1 MTLARLRTPLA
12 LLAALVPAL
21 LAAPAARASAIKPA
35 PDPSAPPALSSAPAA
50 SADQEPDLDTEL
62 DRANDLYA
70 EGLGLI
76 RAGRAEE
83 GRAKIKQAFGII
95 VDNLDDDASLPA
107 SLQLDFAAMLDKIRN
122 WDILQPDESEAPG
135 GLDVPDSAL
144 TGASAPGFEPIE
156 IDTDNAIAQRFIQIY
171 TKQRPR
177 AVEDALARSGRYRA
191 MIMSAL
197 KKRGMPPQLFY
208 LVMTESEYEDDAVSP
223 SGAAGLWQFMP
234 GTARKYGL
242 EVSYWVDERYDPV
255 KATDAALH
263 YLSDLYHWFGD
274 WNLALAAY
282 NRGEGGLG
290 QDMKWSKSTTFGSL
304 AGRDALPQQ
313 THYYVPKFMACAL
326 IGSHPERFGL
336 HPKYESPVEDDEVAL
351 PRQLDLSV
359 AARCAGTTTAELH
372 ELNPELRAWA
382 TPKDRPG
389 FILRLPQGTKTAF
402 LAALAKVSDW
412 TPGPTL
418 VRYRVRRGDFLGR
431 IARLNHTTVRSIL
444 LTNKIRNPRLLRP
457 GTVLL
462 IRPERRH
469 ETRARRPRPAGAH
482 AADGGAF
489 SLPGGRPG
497 SP

>member
-1 MTLARLRTPLA
+1 VALARTRTPLA
-12 LLAALVPAL
+12 LSAALAL
-21 LAAPAARASAIKPA
+21 SVLAAPRARASAVKPA
-35 PDPSAPPALSSAPAA
+35 PDPAAPPALSSAAA
-50 SADQEPDLDTEL
+50 SSADQEPDLDAEL
-62 DRANDLYA
+62 DRAGSLYA

-83 GRAKIKQAFGII
+83 GRAKIKRAFDLV
-95 VDNLDDDASLPA
+95 VDNLDDDPSLPA
-107 SLQLDFAAMLDKIRN
+107 SLQIDFAAMLDKIRN
-122 WDILQPDESEAPG
+122 WDLLEPDNGDAPT

-144 TGASAPGFEPIE
+144 AGASPPGFGPIE
-156 IDTDNAIAQRFIQIY
+156 IDSDNAITQRFLQIY

-177 AVEDALARSGRYRA
+177 AVEAALARSGRYRA
-191 MIMSAL
+191 MILSAL
-197 KKRGMPPQLFY
+197 KKRGLPPELFY
-208 LVMTESEYEDDAVSP
+208 LVMTESEYDDEAVSP

-242 EVSYWVDERYDPV
+242 EVSYWVDERYDSV
-255 KATDAALH
+255 KATNAALS
-263 YLSDLYHWFGD
+263 YLSDLYHWFGN

-282 NRGEGGLG
+282 NRGAGGLG
-290 QDMKWSKSTTFGSL
+290 QDMKWSKSTSFAKL
-304 AGRDALPQQ
+304 AGRGALPQQ

-326 IGSHPERFGL
+326 IGAHPERFGL
-336 HPKYESPVEDDEVAL
+336 HPAYDSPVADDEVAL

-389 FILRLPQGTKTAF
+389 FVLRLPQGTKAAF
-402 LAALAKVSDW
+402 LAALAEVKDW

-418 VRYRVRRGDFLGR
+418 IRYRVRRGDYLGK
-431 IARLNHTTVRSIL
+431 IARLNHTTVRSLL

-457 GTVLL
+457 GTVIL

-469 ETRARRPRPAGAH
+469 ARHARRVRRARRRT
-482 AADGGAF
+482 
-489 SLPGGRPG
+489 RRRRR
-497 SP
+497 